1 MKFVTIREFRN
12 KMSEIRKDLEA
23 EREIVLTANGRP
35 FALVSRVD
43 PDTVED
49 EIIALRRARAH
60 VAIARMRAQAKA
72 QGLDKMTMEEIDAII
87 ADVRRKRRASK

>member
-12 KMSEIRKDLEA
+12 KTAEIRKDLEA
-23 EREIVLTANGRP
+23 EREVVLTANGRP
-35 FALVSRVD
+35 FALLSRLD

-49 EIIALRRARAH
+49 EIIALRRARAS

-87 ADVRRKRRASK
+87 ADVRRKRRTSE

>member
-1 MKFVTIREFRN
+1 MKFVTVREFRN
-12 KMSEIRKDLEA
+12 KTAQIRRDLEA
-23 EREIVLTANGRP
+23 EREVVLTANGRP
-35 FALVSRVD
+35 FALLSRLD

-49 EIIALRRARAH
+49 EIIAIRRARAR

>member
-12 KMSEIRKDLEA
+12 KTAEIRKDLEA
-23 EREIVLTANGRP
+23 EREVVLTANGRP
-35 FALVSRVD
+35 FALLSRLD

-49 EIIALRRARAH
+49 EIIALRRARAS

-87 ADVRRKRRASK
+87 ADVRRKRRASE